1 MKKYILLVIILCV
14 GLISCERDERE
25 FGILP
30 HTERMCDFR
39 FAIVDKEG
47 NNILAND
54 IEELGDFT
62 VEFDDWV
69 FDMKDDWPKTI
80 YVGRKEES
88 GPYSVTIY
96 SNIISYDNGKIKTGR
111 FSWSAWWGD
120 YQTFTIKYCDCE
132 WNVVCDAIGDRIA
145 NTYDC
150 DAVWIDGVESEPV
163 YMGTTSDV
171 GEIWAYELRMK

>member
-39 FAIVDKEG
+39 FVILDKEG

-69 FDMKDDWPKTI
+69 FDMKDDWPKSL
-80 YVGRKEES
+80 YVGRKEE
-88 GPYSVTIY
+88 GGDYSVTIY
-96 SNIISYDNGKIKTGR
+96 SNIISYDNGKIKTAR

-132 WNVVCDAIGDRIA
+132 WNVVCDAIGDNVA

-163 YMGTTSDV
+163 YLGTTSDV
-171 GEIWAYELRMK
+171 GQIWAYELRMK